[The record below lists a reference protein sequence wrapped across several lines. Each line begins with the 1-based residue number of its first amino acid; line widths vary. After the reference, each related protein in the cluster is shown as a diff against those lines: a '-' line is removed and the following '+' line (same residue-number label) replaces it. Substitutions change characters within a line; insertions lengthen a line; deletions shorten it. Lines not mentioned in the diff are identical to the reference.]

1 MNKVV
6 TSKEELLDTARQIV
20 FQEGID
26 QLSIRVLAKKL
37 NISVG
42 AVYNYFPSK
51 SDLLLAIVESFWKG
65 IFHKDI
71 CILSE
76 TLPFADFYEVVYHRL
91 AEHMEDFFSVLLG
104 QLDILRNTEK
114 ERGKLMEERY
124 QQHIREGFL
133 HALQQDYDIPE
144 HIWNA
149 TFTKAAFIDFLMEHM
164 MNDLSHQ
171 RRSCTFT
178 KELICRLLQVTHG
191 TTTHGTK

>member
-51 SDLLLAIVESFWKG
+51 SDLLLAIVECFWKG

-114 ERGKLMEERY
+114 KRGKLMEERY
-124 QQHIREGFL
+124 QQHILEGFL
-133 HALQQDYDIPE
+133 YALQQDCDIPE

-191 TTTHGTK
+191 TTTHGPK

>member
-26 QLSIRVLAKKL
+26 QLSIRALAKKL

-133 HALQQDYDIPE
+133 YALQQDCNIPA

-178 KELICRLLQVTHG
+178 KELICRLLQVTHE
-191 TTTHGTK
+191 TTTHGPK

>member
-133 HALQQDYDIPE
+133 YALQQDCDIRE
-144 HIWNA
+144 HMWNA

>member
-26 QLSIRVLAKKL
+26 QLSIRTLAKKL

-51 SDLLLAIVESFWKG
+51 YDLLLAIVESFWKG

-133 HALQQDYDIPE
+133 YSLQQDCDIPE

-191 TTTHGTK
+191 TTTHGPK

>member
-26 QLSIRVLAKKL
+26 QLSIRALAKKL
-37 NISVG
+37 NISGG

-104 QLDILRNTEK
+104 QLDILRKTEK

-133 HALQQDYDIPE
+133 YALQKDCDIPE

>member
-76 TLPFADFYEVVYHRL
+76 TLPFADFYEVVYHRQ
-91 AEHMEDFFSVLLG
+91 AAG
-104 QLDILRNTEK
+104 RT
-114 ERGKLMEERY
+114 
-124 QQHIREGFL
+124 
-133 HALQQDYDIPE
+133 LQQDCDIPE

-191 TTTHGTK
+191 TTTHGPK